1 MASPGHDASALPMSC
16 VSKLDQ
22 GKEPSRNLSEFGAAL
37 NLLKF
42 MIGLG
47 IISLPEATSHVGWLP
62 SIIGLG
68 VVAFI
73 TVWGIFFALEAR
85 TKLEK
90 LEQDAH
96 DTQTAI
102 ALTEGD
108 PLLASGSW
116 QDMPDS
122 GCGFFDKIVGKVL
135 GRPAQ
140 YIFAASIALGQFT
153 TIVMYVNVITVNIE
167 SYFPGSLGDYHVQVL
182 MSLVLVLGI
191 FSLTP
196 TLQGV
201 AVLSAVG
208 LSIYAFL
215 FIGLVHEIVDKV
227 IAGVLPASAVM
238 VKQGGEVGYGQWFG
252 VACFSFSAFP
262 GAMVVYEDMR
272 NPRSFHLVI
281 GGVFFTAWLVY
292 STFAF
297 AGYLCFG
304 DQTDVLLYF
313 NFERGTAYRNFSALA
328 LACILTFSFIIQA
341 IPVFNCATKLW
352 DATGLAGK
360 LGAEGLPSLPF
371 IRWAVLALTVVVA
384 YLVPSIKVLM
394 GTLGALSG
402 VIAGFI
408 FPALTYLRL
417 STRDE
422 WLPRCRCFL
431 VLVIGVMGAWCSS
444 TGQ

>member
-1 MASPGHDASALPMSC
+1 MASTGHDASALPMS
-16 VSKLDQ
+16 SLHKLDHAQ
-22 GKEPSRNLSEFGAAL
+22 EPCRNLSEFGAAL

-68 VVAFI
+68 IVAFI

-85 TKLEK
+85 VKLER

-96 DTQTAI
+96 DTQAAR

-140 YIFAASIALGQFT
+140 YVFAASIALGQFT

-167 SYFPGSLGDYHVQVL
+167 SYFPDSHIHLHVL
-182 MSLVLVLGI
+182 TSLVIVLGI

-215 FIGLVHEIVDKV
+215 FIGLVHELVDKV

-238 VKQGGEVGYGQWFG
+238 VKQTATSYGQWFG
-252 VACFSFSAFP
+252 VSCFSFSAFP

-272 NPRSFHLVI
+272 NPRAFHLVI
-281 GGVFFTAWLVY
+281 GGVFFVVWLIY

-304 DQTDVLLYF
+304 DRTHVLLYF
-313 NFERGTAYRNFSALA
+313 NFEEGSAYRNLSALA
-328 LACILTFSFIIQA
+328 LACILTFSFMIQA
-341 IPVFNCATKLW
+341 YPVFHCAARLW

-371 IRWAVLALTVVVA
+371 IRWAVLALTIVVA

-408 FPALTYLRL
+408 FPATVYLRL

-422 WLPRCRCFL
+422 WLPRCRCLF
-431 VLVIGVMGAWCSS
+431 VLVIGVMGAWFSS